1 MTWEGTARIAGTTV
15 RLHGGG
21 RFEPVDGRY
30 HWAGRVE
37 PEPRL
42 VRLLRSGR
50 RDVEVRIGERVA
62 RPGWPRWTRGAA
74 SASPASARHPG
85 RRTTSDPRR
94 TVKG

>member
-1 MTWEGTARIAGTTV
+1 MTWQGTAEIAGTPV
-15 RLHGGG
+15 RLHAGG

-50 RDVEVRIGERVA
+50 RDVEVRIGERVTRA
-62 RPGWPRWTRGAA
+62 RLTEVDPWGGVRITGVGTPPWP
-74 SASPASARHPG
+74 PEEE
-85 RRTTSDPRR
+85 
-94 TVKG
+94 

>member
-1 MTWEGTARIAGTTV
+1 MTWEGTAQVAGTRV
-15 RLHGGG
+15 RLHAGG

-50 RDVEVRIGERVA
+50 RDVEIRIGERVTRA
-62 RPGWPRWTRGAA
+62 RLTEVDPWGGVRITGVGTPPWP
-74 SASPASARHPG
+74 PEEE
-85 RRTTSDPRR
+85 
-94 TVKG
+94 

>member
-1 MTWEGTARIAGTTV
+1 MTWQGTAEIAGTRV
-15 RLHGGG
+15 RLHAGG

-50 RDVEVRIGERVA
+50 RDVEIRIGERVTRA
-62 RPGWPRWTRGAA
+62 RLTEVDPWGGVRITGVGTPPWP
-74 SASPASARHPG
+74 PEEE
-85 RRTTSDPRR
+85 
-94 TVKG
+94 

>member
-1 MTWEGTARIAGTTV
+1 MTWEGTAEIAGTTV
-15 RLHGGG
+15 RLHAGG

-50 RDVEVRIGERVA
+50 RDVEVRIGERATRA
-62 RPGWPRWTRGAA
+62 RLTEVDPWGGVRITGVGTPPWP
-74 SASPASARHPG
+74 P
-85 RRTTSDPRR
+85 DDE
-94 TVKG
+94 

>member
-1 MTWEGTARIAGTTV
+1 MTWQGTAQIAGTTV
-15 RLHGGG
+15 RLHAGG

-50 RDVEVRIGERVA
+50 REVEVRIGERVA
-62 RPGWPRWTRGAA
+62 RARLAEVDPWGGVRITGVGIPPWP
-74 SASPASARHPG
+74 P
-85 RRTTSDPRR
+85 DDE
-94 TVKG
+94 

>member
-1 MTWEGTARIAGTTV
+1 MTWQGTAEIAGTRV
-15 RLHGGG
+15 RLHAGG

-50 RDVEVRIGERVA
+50 RDVEIRIGERVTRA
-62 RPGWPRWTRGAA
+62 RLTEVDPWGGVRVTGVGTPPWP
-74 SASPASARHPG
+74 PEEE
-85 RRTTSDPRR
+85 
-94 TVKG
+94 

>member
-1 MTWEGTARIAGTTV
+1 MTWQGTAEIAGTRV
-15 RLHGGG
+15 RLHAGG

-50 RDVEVRIGERVA
+50 RDVEIRIGERVTRA
-62 RPGWPRWTRGAA
+62 RLTEVDPWGGVRITGVGTPAWP
-74 SASPASARHPG
+74 PEEE
-85 RRTTSDPRR
+85 
-94 TVKG
+94 

>member
-1 MTWEGTARIAGTTV
+1 MTWEGPARIAGTTV

-42 VRLLRSGR
+42 VRLLLLRPPRRGGPDRRTGR
-50 RDVEVRIGERVA
+50 PARLAEVDPWGGVRITGVGT
-62 RPGWPRWTRGAA
+62 PPWP
-74 SASPASARHPG
+74 P
-85 RRTTSDPRR
+85 DDE
-94 TVKG
+94 